1 MFRKNKTILPLC
13 QSCQCDLIFFF
24 LPIFICLCLD
34 FSEVKH
40 NTVGELARVIQI
52 LAMLNLFHCSEKK
65 LLLVEFH
72 CENHQ
77 TKIKIGFDVEHS

>member
-1 MFRKNKTILPLC
+1 M
-13 QSCQCDLIFFF
+13 
-24 LPIFICLCLD
+24 
-34 FSEVKH
+34 KH

-52 LAMLNLFHCSEKK
+52 LAMLNLFHRSEKK

-72 CENHQ
+72 CENHR